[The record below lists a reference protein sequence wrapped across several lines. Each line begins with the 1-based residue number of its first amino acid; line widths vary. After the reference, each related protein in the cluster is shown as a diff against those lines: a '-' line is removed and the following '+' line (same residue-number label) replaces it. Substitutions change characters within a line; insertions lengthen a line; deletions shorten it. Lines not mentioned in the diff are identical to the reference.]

1 MSEILKRE
9 GSLVLIM
16 PTDLGMLYL
25 TFSMIIYCQIE
36 DVDRRAEHL
45 WIGDGGAVRMPVTE

>member
-1 MSEILKRE
+1 MRFKTRE
-9 GSLVLIM
+9 GFLVPIM

-25 TFSMIIYCQIE
+25 TFSMPIYSHIE

-45 WIGDGGAVRMPVTE
+45 RIGDGGAVMPEVV